1 MKIVVLVK
9 HVPDSASARGFNP
22 DYTSDRVGVDS
33 VLSELD
39 EYAVEQALQ
48 MAEKHDGVEITYL
61 TIGPEAA
68 ADALRKA
75 LSMGGDSAVHVC
87 DDAIKGSDAYATSAL
102 LAAALRKLE
111 WDLIVTGMAS
121 TDGWLGIV
129 PTMVAEHL
137 GIPSATLAD
146 NLTIDGNTVIIR
158 RDSDDDS
165 RTLHT
170 TMPCLVSVT
179 DKTGEARYPSFKGI
193 MAAKKKTVERWSL
206 ADLGLEPDAVGLG
219 AHRAAATQTMVRPPR
234 AAGVKVVDDGNGA
247 NELAE
252 FLTSRKFI

>member
-22 DYTSDRVGVDS
+22 DYTSDRVSVDS

-48 MAEKHDGVEITYL
+48 IAEKHDGVEITYL

-165 RTLHT
+165 RTLQT

-206 ADLGLEPDAVGLG
+206 ADLGLEPTAVGLG

-234 AAGVKVVDDGNGA
+234 AAGVKVVDEGNGA